1 MRYSEPAG
9 ISGTM
14 FFLVVRVLAL
24 SRLKAARVLSGERL
38 AHISRII
45 ASPSIRNDGRLE
57 AKHGIPRRLS

>member
-1 MRYSEPAG
+1 
-9 ISGTM
+9 M
-14 FFLVVRVLAL
+14 FFLVVRVWAL
-24 SRLKAARVLSGERL
+24 SGLKATWVPSGERL